1 MCAPQILPSA
11 RPGTQTGRPRA
22 PGEEEAAG
30 ATACAHP
37 AKTRRGEML
46 PTHPPRSWR
55 AGPGKAPRQ
64 SALRPSRCN
73 PAPPAGAT
81 PRAPSRI
88 YTNLFA
94 RGGGRS
100 GSQPVLGSWL
110 GDLEDRTHPAITAG
124 WGTRLP
130 GRQARSPQCPKLR
143 RLYQAHP
150 RSQARVAQLPEAAD
164 FRAEQWRSGR
174 APS

>member
-1 MCAPQILPSA
+1 MQLPVYMQPRPDVVRAPHTSATVLARRPQEGASPA
-11 RPGTQTGRPRA
+11 RPAPRA
-22 PGEEEAAG
+22 LAG
-30 ATACAHP
+30 ATA
-37 AKTRRGEML
+37 
-46 PTHPPRSWR
+46 
-55 AGPGKAPRQ
+55 
-64 SALRPSRCN
+64 
-73 PAPPAGAT
+73 
-81 PRAPSRI
+81 RAPSRI

-110 GDLEDRTHPAITAG
+110 GDPEDRTHPGITAG

-130 GRQARSPQCPKLR
+130 GRQARSPAVPKAQTPARSRCPW
-143 RLYQAHP
+143 QAHP
-150 RSQARVAQLPEAAD
+150 RSQAHVAQFPEAAD